1 MTGLPCHPVSGGN
14 RWWTTSAPTNTN
26 VTNRAGD
33 HSQQSNDATD
43 AWQWVV
49 SEVGR
54 EPLDVKFSYSEATEE
69 VAMWEIQPMPSRIL
83 EERIRTRA
91 YELYEQRGKR
101 GGHALDDWLQAELEL
116 SGPKALPQKPRVES
130 PSLSEAEFKRRI
142 YEKYKG
148 HFDHFYRLHQ
158 LAEWA
163 LVEYGALT
171 KDEYHA
177 TVQLIL
183 PRALKSF
190 DSIRRL
196 CEIASSEDAAVI
208 LRSLLNLL
216 AVTRW
221 ISVDSKKRAEKYLAW
236 YWVQMHRDAE
246 FFADVVPS
254 EFIADIEKHY
264 DRVKPQFEYKD
275 GNGKIR
281 MPKQWYQPEVHSIFD
296 MFKEVGLEKQ
306 YEEGYKP
313 LSGIEHSDC
322 MSYFAM
328 LREAER
334 SDGKTQLAVQSEMFV
349 PHYLRNAFQYF
360 ADIFRICNQ
369 TMALADPEHF
379 EKIVTAGIAFYKTDM
394 KVKGLNP

>member
-1 MTGLPCHPVSGGN
+1 M
-14 RWWTTSAPTNTN
+14 
-26 VTNRAGD
+26 
-33 HSQQSNDATD
+33 
-43 AWQWVV
+43 
-49 SEVGR
+49 
-54 EPLDVKFSYSEATEE
+54 
-69 VAMWEIQPMPSRIL
+69 
-83 EERIRTRA
+83 
-91 YELYEQRGKR
+91 
-101 GGHALDDWLQAELEL
+101 
-116 SGPKALPQKPRVES
+116 ES
-130 PSLSEAEFKRRI
+130 PLPHENEFKRKI
-142 YEKYKG
+142 YEKYKD
-148 HFDHFYRLHQ
+148 HFDHFYLLHQ

-171 KDEYHA
+171 KDTYHA

-196 CEIASSEDAAVI
+196 CEIASCEDAAVI

-221 ISVDSKKRAEKYLAW
+221 ISMDSEKRAKKYLAW
-236 YWVQMHRDAE
+236 YWVQMYRDAE
-246 FFADVVPS
+246 FFNDVVPA
-254 EFIADIEKHY
+254 EFIAEIERHY
-264 DRVKPQFEYKD
+264 NQVKTKFEYKD
-275 GNGKIR
+275 RGGNIK
-281 MPKQWYQPEVHSIFD
+281 MPKHWYQPEVNSIFD

-322 MSYFAM
+322 MSYFSM

-334 SDGKTQLAVQSEMFV
+334 SNGRVQLAVQSDLFV

-369 TMALADPEHF
+369 TMTLTDPEHF
-379 EKIVTAGIAFYKTDM
+379 EEIVAAGIAFYKTDM
-394 KVKGLNP
+394 KAKGLNP

>member
-1 MTGLPCHPVSGGN
+1 MEFCGFPKGRRARTPRLGG
-14 RWWTTSAPTNTN
+14 
-26 VTNRAGD
+26 
-33 HSQQSNDATD
+33 
-43 AWQWVV
+43 
-49 SEVGR
+49 
-54 EPLDVKFSYSEATEE
+54 PLNHREATH
-69 VAMWEIQPMPSRIL
+69 MRDKIQDQMSEIPTAVGDASVQRVPSPG
-83 EERIRTRA
+83 EDA
-91 YELYEQRGKR
+91 
-101 GGHALDDWLQAELEL
+101 
-116 SGPKALPQKPRVES
+116 
-130 PSLSEAEFKRRI
+130 FKRRT
-142 YEKYKG
+142 YEKYKE

-163 LVEYGALT
+163 LIEYGATT

-177 TVQLIL
+177 AVQLIL

-196 CEIASSEDAAVI
+196 CEIASCEDAAVI

-221 ISVDSKKRAEKYLAW
+221 ISADSAKRAKKYLAW
-236 YWVQMHRDAE
+236 YWVQMYRDAE
-246 FFADVVPS
+246 FFKDVVS
-254 EFIADIEKHY
+254 AELVADIGNHY
-264 DRVKPQFEYKD
+264 NRVKPQFEYKD
-275 GNGKIR
+275 GSGNIK
-281 MPKQWYQPEVHSIFD
+281 MPKNWYQPEVNSIAD

-313 LSGIEHSDC
+313 LSGIEHSEC

-334 SDGKTQLAVQSEMFV
+334 SNGKTRLAVQSDLFV

-369 TMALADPEHF
+369 SMVLADSKNF
-379 EKIVTAGIAFYKTDM
+379 EEVVAAGIAFYRTDM
-394 KVKGLNP
+394 EKSGIHP